1 MLSWGTQ
8 CCQESTTVSV
18 VGRVTNNHV
27 TIDAQDANGKRRYNS
42 AVLYRKQSGRHRPG
56 LVITSTTQ
64 GLIEECITSGR

>member
-18 VGRVTNNHV
+18 LGRVTNNHV

-42 AVLYRKQSGRHRPG
+42 AVLYRKQSGRLRPG
-56 LVITSTTQ
+56 LVTKLKSSADSKKHMK
-64 GLIEECITSGR
+64 G